1 MARSDRRAEGSVSSR
16 VVWSLVAVGIAAQVV
31 ALVVWGH
38 STYVWVQGAEASAA
52 AVLLLSFGLR
62 FRRHDP
68 RASRW
73 PPLLP
78 LAAIAATGATKD
90 FFVASGADTPA
101 WLVTLLLA
109 SVGWF
114 LIASWLLWRSERQAQ
129 DAGKC
134 KPDAEPGAAD

>member
-1 MARSDRRAEGSVSSR
+1 VLSR
-16 VVWSLVAVGIAAQVV
+16 FVWVLIAVAIAAQIV

-38 STYVWVQGAEASAA
+38 TTYLWVQGAAA
-52 AVLLLSFGLR
+52 AVAAVLFLAFGLW

-90 FFVASGADTPA
+90 FCVASGADTPT
-101 WLVTLLLA
+101 WLVALLLA
-109 SVGWF
+109 SVAWF
-114 LIASWLLWRSERQAQ
+114 LIASWLLWRDERQAQ
-129 DAGKC
+129 DAGKS
-134 KPDAEPGAAD
+134 KPDAQPDAADDRGRPAGPS